1 MRNKDLS
8 EDHSES
14 LVAVKFLKLDEFTSR
29 ADGVYEI
36 DRESKTLRMLN
47 SKYIIQ
53 LLNYFIHGKNV
64 ILVMEYARGGEL
76 K

>member
-1 MRNKDLS
+1 MKNKDLP
-8 EDHSES
+8 ETHSES

-47 SKYIIQ
+47 SKYII
-53 LLNYFIHGKNV
+53 
-64 ILVMEYARGGEL
+64 
-76 K
+76 